1 MILSIWVYF
10 MVGDPT
16 PAEPGIAYVQAT
28 ASPFEH
34 DRDPALVEEGCAQE
48 FAAKYPGHTVCEC
61 GWRRQE
67 VKVMGS
73 D

>member
-28 ASPFEH
+28 ASVLEH
-34 DRDPALVEEGCAQE
+34 DRAPERVETRCAQE
-48 FAAKYPGHTVCEC
+48 FAVKYPGHEVCEC
-61 GWRRQE
+61 GWRQQTVQVARQ
-67 VKVMGS
+67 
-73 D
+73 